1 MKFISED
8 ILVGFSADDFAI
20 MLCPYDKEMAGP
32 AGLEPA
38 APGFGALH
46 HLQYFL
52 SSSFFA
58 CFFLLTVVV

>member
-8 ILVGFSADDFAI
+8 IFVGFSADDFAI

-38 APGFGALH
+38 APGFGDQCSAN
-46 HLQYFL
+46 
-52 SSSFFA
+52 
-58 CFFLLTVVV
+58 